1 MRYLGSNILV
11 SPENRTHG
19 TLVLSAAII
28 AACDSANTSRD
39 LYPMAYTSTLADD
52 FSGVIAHRYTSGTCV
67 VNATHFA
74 VGAFLSSGI
83 ELQSD
88 MLFAVSCSAS
98 FVPASG
104 STAIVFRPFFG
115 RTVNSSVTVS
125 TAAASNQTTNYI
137 HLPAQVLAGNYLA
150 YQSQIIG
157 AYDSTNSNPF
167 VFGIDCQ
174 CNGGTDSSGVLDMT
188 IQIRR
193 FSNSSIRLN
202 QGKLL

>member
-104 STAIVFRPFFG
+104 STAIVSRPFFG

-125 TAAASNQTTNYI
+125 TAAALTSCNESIISFLTESEEILTA
-137 HLPAQVLAGNYLA
+137 PMSVLMVIFFVVVPL
-150 YQSQIIG
+150 STVIIRSV
-157 AYDSTNSNPF
+157 ASTVAS
-167 VFGIDCQ
+167 
-174 CNGGTDSSGVLDMT
+174 T
-188 IQIRR
+188 
-193 FSNSSIRLN
+193 
-202 QGKLL
+202 GKLDTF